1 MAVRELVA
9 PRRVAIALG
18 VLVAVL
24 VATTLASPAGAIHR
38 GSDAPFDSYRFMVSL
53 RLANTPDNHRCGGTL
68 IEPDIVLTAAHCVAG
83 VPDGGVVAVVGADAP
98 AWPNAPRVPTLAH
111 RVPAGY
117 SPNRDHRDDIAVI
130 RLADRQ
136 ATPGVRL
143 AKGEPLV
150 RERVVTVG
158 WGCTSAP
165 PDCAV
170 RATNLQFSAQTVLPD
185 SSCGRTVFW
194 NPPYNVRTGV
204 CTKGI
209 RPRSTVN
216 RGDSGGPLLVRDP
229 RGFRQVGVTALGA
242 DSKTKLYAGFTSI
255 PVERKWLAGAIESLR
270 RR

>member
-1 MAVRELVA
+1 MSARELVA
-9 PRRVAIALG
+9 PRRLAMALG

-38 GSDAPFDSYRFMVSL
+38 GSDAPFGSYRFMVSL

-117 SPNRDHRDDIAVI
+117 SPNRDHRDDIAVV
-130 RLADRQ
+130 RLAERQ
-136 ATPGVRL
+136 ATPG
-143 AKGEPLV
+143 
-150 RERVVTVG
+150 VVTVG
-158 WGCTSAP
+158 WGCTSVP

-170 RATNLQFSAQTVLPD
+170 RASNLQFSAQTVLPD

-229 RGFRQVGVTALGA
+229 RGNFRQAGVTALGA